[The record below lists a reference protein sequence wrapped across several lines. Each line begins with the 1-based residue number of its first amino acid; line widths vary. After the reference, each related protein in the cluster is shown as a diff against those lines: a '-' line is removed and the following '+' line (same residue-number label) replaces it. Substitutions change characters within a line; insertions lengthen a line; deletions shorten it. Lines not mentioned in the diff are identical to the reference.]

1 MNRSRLPVVLAFLL
15 LLPASTLAQASFL
28 TLPQALEMARRRAPT
43 ILAARDR
50 IEEARGRLLGAKVLL
65 RDNPVLDFSAGPR
78 QRPGSTVTDFE
89 IGASQSFEL
98 GGRRH
103 SRIASAQADIER
115 ESASSDNTAREL
127 LRDVEVA
134 FWRTIAASERLRLAT
149 SADANSADL
158 VRSTQRRY
166 ELGDVT
172 VLDVNIAR
180 NAAAKTRLE
189 LRSAEADQA
198 AALGDLRIFLGM
210 STTEFLAVAG
220 DLREHQQYQLDQLIA
235 QASRRP
241 DLLAISA
248 ELRQA
253 EAEVQLGKGSIWPD
267 VGLGV
272 RYGRDDG
279 NPVTKGEL
287 TFTLPIFSRGQE
299 LRATSEARAT
309 RLRRELAAGQQAVAN
324 EITTSLDVYERKIQ
338 AAEELARNAV
348 QSLDENETLAR
359 RSYEEGE
366 INLLDLL
373 LIRRD
378 TFETRLLYLNQLLD
392 AALARVDVE
401 ARAGVLK

>member
-15 LLPASTLAQASFL
+15 LPAPTLAQVNSL
-28 TLPQALEMARRRAPT
+28 TLPQALEIARRRAPT

-65 RDNPVLDFSAGPR
+65 RENPVLNFSAGPR
-78 QRPGSTVTDFE
+78 RLPESTVTDFE

-98 GGRRH
+98 GGRRR
-103 SRIASAQADIER
+103 SRITSAQADVER
-115 ESASSDNTAREL
+115 ESASSDNTTREL
-127 LRDVEVA
+127 LRDVAVA
-134 FWRTIAASERLRLAT
+134 FWRTVAAADRLRLAT
-149 SADANSADL
+149 SADANAADL
-158 VRSTQRRY
+158 MRSTQRRH
-166 ELGDVT
+166 ELGDIAI
-172 VLDVNIAR
+172 LDVNIAR

-198 AALGDLRIFLGM
+198 AALGDLRIFLGI
-210 STTEFLAVAG
+210 STTEPLAVAG
-220 DLREHQQYQLDQLIA
+220 DLREHQQYQLDQLVA

-248 ELRQA
+248 DLRQA
-253 EAEVQLGKGSIWPD
+253 EAELQLGKGSAWPD

-272 RYGRDDG
+272 RYGRDEG

-287 TFTLPIFSRGQE
+287 TFTLPVFSRGQE

-309 RLRRELAAGQQAVAN
+309 RLRRELAAGEQAVAN
-324 EITTSLDVYERKIQ
+324 EVTTSLDVYERKIQ
-338 AAEELARNAV
+338 AAEELAKNAV

-401 ARAGVLK
+401 ARAGALK